1 MVKSKK
7 STKSLHPSI
16 YSPPA
21 LYIGISESKWGPR
34 VLNFINSAR
43 CEAEG
48 LYSVQCTVYTVQ
60 LGYTQGCIREI
71 PYTKVNTFD
80 QYSMCVLNVKIIKTI
95 VLPSTIV

>member
-48 LYSVQCTVYTVQ
+48 LYTVQ

-80 QYSMCVLNVKIIKTI
+80 HYSMCVLNVKIIKTI